1 MSSCGVLILSI
12 LMPVNVLGDARIFTH
27 IIHLA
32 DIHIRNDVSRKEEY
46 VIVMDNLYKRISE
59 CGHLTP
65 EQTMIVICGDLLH
78 DARKDKGKILSNAID
93 VSKRLFKN
101 LEKYGTVVIIPGNHD
116 NNITYQHKLDYTITD
131 ALSSIIQ
138 GDSNLGKSVFY
149 LKDTGVY
156 ALGNCLLYHTSVF
169 DIDRISSSRDY
180 SKRRELLI
188 NRITG
193 SEYEQYHH
201 VSLLHCG
208 VETNRTKS
216 NYILKNYGYKLEDLE
231 QYDLGL
237 LGDTHHH
244 QFLNARRT
252 IAYPSSLIQQN
263 FGESILNHGFIV
275 WCLDNYVGRHYHVE
289 NPYGFITVHNGAPD
303 SIIEQ
308 LDTEDTSIVLFK
320 DVDSFVFPLYT
331 RVKLKIYEELSQ
343 SNIDDCRNKIEGK
356 CNLIKFVVDKNF
368 SIYSQDDNV
377 DIYKQINDI
386 DALTAYLDTIG
397 TSDIPSEKIIAK
409 HTEMVG
415 LLGEHKI
422 TNSKI
427 YWTKI
432 VIENFRGYVGSHELN
447 LTKYDTGSSI
457 SINGN
462 NKEGKSTILE
472 ALIFGAWGYKGTGNS
487 LASYINTSNDHRPSV
502 SVYFTHNGKQKRI
515 TRTIAKNG
523 KHEKVS
529 LAELNEDLRDGGGW
543 MNKTTTK
550 KETELDIG
558 RILGTRDNATNTF
571 ISQQE
576 HHSNFIRSPKTE
588 LISELLNCNMYD
600 SLTNPVRSDIKRH
613 MKKQSELNGIISQLN
628 VDILDET
635 RVATIEERLATHRE
649 LIAKHTQELGDISGQ
664 IHENERIYKKFEYMK
679 EGDLQKLVET
689 KDNYLELVLTLK
701 KSIKAFEVPD
711 MSGTSEV
718 EYINKI
724 TTLKEKLILTREY
737 KETSIKSLHCTDAS
751 LDVATLSAEHS
762 VLIGELESK
771 DNLIYVTQS
780 NIETVRKTRQ
790 ALGIQS
796 DCQLDLIVS
805 RNIVYLKKRRSLDK
819 VLYSIQSAKD
829 KLKDIRCELE
839 ELGQHWTFNDGCVDC
854 SSNNC
859 NLTKK
864 LDESLELHKAKLYEK
879 QQEKSTL
886 DEEIAELERYHLLAK
901 QIEQWKDSNQKESL
915 LESEIHKIGAE
926 KKVVE
931 LRLDTNLKKQHMH
944 GANLELITLNIAIN
958 AEITAFEKQ
967 ISSYELDIKE
977 LNIERERKMIQLRTI
992 KDNES
997 NILQLRLKTT
1007 EVKAMVDTLEL
1018 QYSYKRIMSSIQVL
1032 HGRKLVIEDTMSK
1045 LTNAIHQFESAL
1057 SRSVS
1062 AVSEKETHAKEL
1074 IHAAEE
1080 LSILNVYKN
1089 IIDTTG
1095 FPNYL
1100 INQTLPILSRNMNMI
1115 IYKMGFDFTCALAV
1129 PDNKTLKS
1137 KNRSLEIEYIKNS
1150 ISFKPSGSEVF
1161 AASMAF
1167 RISISK
1173 ITKINSSNIFIID
1186 EGFGS
1191 LDATRRESLDNIFTY
1206 LKTEFE
1212 YLIYISHI
1220 ESIKNKAD
1228 YCITVSNFT
1237 IH

>member
-1 MSSCGVLILSI
+1 MSIDVLEGTRTYS
-12 LMPVNVLGDARIFTH
+12 H

-46 VIVMDNLYKRISE
+46 AIVMDNLYRRISE
-59 CGHLTP
+59 CEYLTP
-65 EQTMIVICGDLLH
+65 DRTMIVICGDLLH

-101 LEKYGTVVIIPGNHD
+101 LEKYGTLVIIPGNHD

-138 GDSNLGKSVFY
+138 DNSNLGKSVFY

-156 ALGNCLLYHTSVF
+156 RLGNCLLYHTSVF
-169 DIDRISSSRDY
+169 DIDRIASSRDY
-180 SKRRELLI
+180 SKRRDLLI
-188 NRITG
+188 NRMTG
-193 SEYEQYHH
+193 SEYEKYHH

-208 VETNRTKS
+208 VESNRTKS

-244 QFLNARRT
+244 QFLNERRT

-263 FGESILNHGFIV
+263 FGESITNHGFIV
-275 WCLDNYVGRHYHVE
+275 WSLDKKLENYDGQHYHVE
-289 NPYGFITVHNGAPD
+289 NPYGFITIHYNAPD
-303 SIIEQ
+303 AIIEQ
-308 LDTEDTSIVLFK
+308 LDTNDTSIVLFK
-320 DVDSFVFPLYT
+320 DVDSFVCPTYT
-331 RVKLKIYEELSQ
+331 RIKFKIYEELSQ

-356 CNLIKFVVDKNF
+356 CNLISFVVDKNF
-368 SIYSQDDNV
+368 SIYSQDDNI

-386 DALTAYLDTIG
+386 DALSAYLDTMC

-432 VIENFRGYVGSHELN
+432 VIKNFRGYVGSHELCF
-447 LTKYDTGSSI
+447 TKYDTGSSI

-472 ALIFGAWGYKGTGNS
+472 AFIFGAWGYKGTGNS
-487 LASYINTSNDHRPSV
+487 LASYINTSNTQKPSV

-523 KHEKVS
+523 KHEKVA
-529 LAELNEDLRDGGGW
+529 LAELNEDLGGLGEW

-558 RILGTRDNATNTF
+558 RIVGTRDNATNTF

-576 HHSNFIRSPKTE
+576 HHSNFIRAPKTE

-600 SLTNPVRSDIKRH
+600 SLTKPVRDDIKRY
-613 MKKQSELNGIISQLN
+613 MKKQSKLNGIMSQLN
-628 VDILDET
+628 VDIVDAVGVVE
-635 RVATIEERLATHRE
+635 IEERLTTNHA
-649 LIAKHTQELGDISGQ
+649 LAASHTQELDLINMD
-664 IHENERIYKKFEYMK
+664 IHENGRMYGEFEYMEK
-679 EGDLQKLVET
+679 DDLQKLV
-689 KDNYLELVLTLK
+689 KKIDKYRRLVLKLK
-701 KSIKAFEVPD
+701 KAINAFAAPD
-711 MSGTSEV
+711 ISGTFE
-718 EYINKI
+718 E
-724 TTLKEKLILTREY
+724 EY
-737 KETSIKSLHCTDAS
+737 KIKINTTEKELASIRRDKEDLIKSLHCVDDS
-751 LDVATLSAEHS
+751 LDIVLLNATHVALMED
-762 VLIGELESK
+762 LESK
-771 DNLIYVTQS
+771 NDLVSVAQHDIMIVQ
-780 NIETVRKTRQ
+780 ETRDT
-790 ALGIQS
+790 LGIES
-796 DCQLDLIVS
+796 DQLDYIVS
-805 RNIVYLKKRRSLDK
+805 QNCAYLKKKRSRDK
-819 VLYSIQSAKD
+819 ILYSIQSTKD
-829 KLKDIRCELE
+829 KLNDIRDELN
-839 ELGQHWTFNDGCVDC
+839 ELGKHWTFDDGCVDC
-854 SSNNC
+854 SSNSC

-864 LDESLELHKAKLYEK
+864 LDESQEAQEVKLCEERQGK
-879 QQEKSTL
+879 VRL
-886 DEEIAELERYHLLAK
+886 DEEMVALKKYHLLAK
-901 QIEQWKDSNQKESL
+901 RIVEWKDLSQKTSL
-915 LESEIHKIGAE
+915 LESEIHKIAAE
-926 KKVVE
+926 KKLVE
-931 LRLDTNLKKQHMH
+931 LRLEANLKKRNIYSN
-944 GANLELITLNIAIN
+944 NLEQIKLNIIIN
-958 AEITAFEKQ
+958 TDIAAFETQ
-967 ISSYELDIKE
+967 ISARKVEIKE
-977 LNIERERKMIQLRTI
+977 LNVAREKKVEQLRAI
-992 KDNES
+992 KENES
-997 NILQLRLKTT
+997 NTLQLRLMTA
-1007 EVKAMVDTLEL
+1007 EVQGMADTHEL
-1018 QYSYKRIMSSIQVL
+1018 QHNYKKVMESIRVL
-1032 HGRKLVIEDTMSK
+1032 HERKRLVKDTICK
-1045 LTNAIHQFESAL
+1045 ITNAIHQFESSL
-1057 SRSVS
+1057 SRSIGAS
-1062 AVSEKETHAKEL
+1062 IEKEMHAKEL
-1074 IHAAEE
+1074 THVVEE

-1115 IYKMGFDFTCALAV
+1115 IYKMGFDFKCALSV

-1173 ITKINSSNIFIID
+1173 ITKINSSNVFIID